1 MTLQQ
6 LKYVITAADNSSM
19 SEAAKALYIS
29 QPSLTNAIHDI
40 EQEAGI
46 TIFSRTNKGIRIT
59 PEGSEFLG
67 YARQVVEQSSLLEAR
82 YMDSKPAKPRFSVST
97 QHYSFAVNAFVELLK
112 EFDANE
118 YDLSIREIRTCEIIE
133 DVSDMRSEVGIL
145 YLDSFNEKVITRIL
159 EENDLE
165 FTKLFSVAP
174 HIFISTRNPLSA
186 KKKVTFKDLE
196 DYPYLCFE
204 HGSQYNSF
212 YFSEEMLS
220 TVEHKK
226 KITVSDRAT
235 LFNLLIG
242 SNGYTIS
249 SGVIDKDL
257 NGEEIIALPLDIKD
271 NAAGDG
277 MRIGYISRKNTVQS
291 RIAKFYV
298 ETLEK
303 LTTEAVRKEA

>member
-1 MTLQQ
+1 
-6 LKYVITAADNSSM
+6 
-19 SEAAKALYIS
+19 
-29 QPSLTNAIHDI
+29 
-40 EQEAGI
+40 
-46 TIFSRTNKGIRIT
+46 
-59 PEGSEFLG
+59 
-67 YARQVVEQSSLLEAR
+67 
-82 YMDSKPAKPRFSVST
+82 MDSKPAKPRFSVST

-204 HGSQYNSF
+204 QGSQYNSF